1 MDSKLQTT
9 DSDFLLVAP
18 GYIETELTRGLRDH
32 GEKEKMI
39 LQRTPIGRWG
49 EPEDLAGP
57 VIHLCS
63 RSGDYIG
70 GEVHVVDGGF
80 LGR

>member
-1 MDSKLQTT
+1 
-9 DSDFLLVAP
+9 
-18 GYIETELTRGLRDH
+18 
-32 GEKEKMI
+32 MI
-39 LQRTPIGRWG
+39 LQRTPMGRWG
-49 EPEDLAGP
+49 EAEDLAGP